1 MKITDFVIVEIGR
14 EKGASALY
22 YSGLTDEIMK
32 KLLIE
37 ALPLGN
43 PENKVFKIITVD
55 DELFLSSLLLANNED
70 HGYALIVKLDAE
82 FLKLN
87 PIGFL
92 NSMNNVL
99 SAILKDDNNTYLKE
113 LNLEYTAPEFTAAAY
128 ENFDNFIFSVL
139 TQQKTLI
146 VGEQEELSNFLA
158 NLYEYIPDEL
168 KRHITLIAN
177 SSNLTNNV
185 SLHALPVT
193 DEVLKIIDGKQGEY
207 TVLFLPMKT
216 AYGTFTSPFCK
227 KIAELFAEQKK
238 ESIKEELMQFFKLA
252 IESSDI
258 IPPADFAS
266 QQNMSLA
273 DASLLLWMRSNHFE
287 IEVQKSLLEQ
297 LQ

>member
-1 MKITDFVIVEIGR
+1 MKITNFVIVEIGR

-22 YSGLTDEIMK
+22 HSGLSDDIVK

-43 PENKVFKIITVD
+43 PENKVFKIVTVEN
-55 DELFLSSLLLANNED
+55 ELFMSSLLLADNED
-70 HGYALIVKLDAE
+70 HGFALIVKLDAE
-82 FLKLN
+82 TLKLN

-92 NSMNNVL
+92 NGMNKVL
-99 SAILKDDNNTYLKE
+99 STILKDDINTYPKE
-113 LNLEYTAPEFTAAAY
+113 LNLDYTDPEFTTNVY

-139 TQQKTLI
+139 TEQKTLI
-146 VGEQEELSNFLA
+146 VGEQEELRNFLA
-158 NLYEYIPDEL
+158 NFYEYIPNEL

-177 SSNLTNNV
+177 SSNLTNKVN
-185 SLHALPVT
+185 LHALPVS
-193 DEVLKIIDGKQGEY
+193 DEVLKIIDGKKGEY

-227 KIAELFAEQKK
+227 KIAALVSEQKK

-258 IPPADFAS
+258 IPPADFAA
-266 QQNMSLA
+266 QQNMTLA
-273 DASLLLWMRSNHFE
+273 DASLLLWMRSNHYD
-287 IEVQKSLLEQ
+287 IEVQMSLLEQ

>member
-1 MKITDFVIVEIGR
+1 MKITNFVFVEIGR

-22 YSGLTDEIMK
+22 YSGLTDAIVK

-43 PENKVFKIITVD
+43 PENKVFKIVTVD
-55 DELFLSSLLLANNED
+55 DELFLSSLLLAGNED
-70 HGYALIVKLDAE
+70 HGFALIVKLDAE
-82 FLKLN
+82 TLKLN

-92 NSMNNVL
+92 DGMNKVL
-99 SAILKDDNNTYLKE
+99 STILTNDTNTYPKE
-113 LNLEYTAPEFTAAAY
+113 LNLDYIDPEYTNIVY

-146 VGEQEELSNFLA
+146 VGEQEELSSFLA
-158 NLYEYIPDEL
+158 NFYEYIPNEL

-177 SSNLTNNV
+177 SSNLTNKV
-185 SLHALPVT
+185 YLHALPVT

-207 TVLFLPMKT
+207 TVLFIPMKT

-227 KIAELFAEQKK
+227 KIAALVAEQKK

-258 IPPADFAS
+258 IPPADFAAKHS
-266 QQNMSLA
+266 MTLA

>member
-1 MKITDFVIVEIGR
+1 MKMTNFVIVEIGR

-22 YSGLTDEIMK
+22 YSGLSDNIMK

-43 PENKVFKIITVD
+43 PENKVFKITTVD
-55 DELFLSSLLLANNED
+55 DELFMSSLLLADNED
-70 HGYALIVKLDAE
+70 HGYALIVKLDTE
-82 FLKLN
+82 TLKLN

-92 NSMNNVL
+92 NGMNKVL
-99 SAILKDDNNTYLKE
+99 STIVKDDINTYPKE
-113 LNLEYTAPEFTAAAY
+113 LNLDYTDPEFTTIVY

-139 TQQKTLI
+139 SQQKTLI

-158 NLYEYIPDEL
+158 NFYEYIPNEL

-177 SSNLTNNV
+177 SSNLTNKVN
-185 SLHALPVT
+185 LHALPVT

-216 AYGTFTSPFCK
+216 AYGTFTSQFCK
-227 KIAELFAEQKK
+227 KIAALVAEQKK
-238 ESIKEELMQFFKLA
+238 ESIKEELMQFIKLA

-258 IPPADFAS
+258 IPTADFAA
-266 QQNMSLA
+266 QQNMTLA
-273 DASLLLWMRSNHFE
+273 DASLLQWMRSNHYGL
-287 IEVQKSLLEQ
+287 EVQKSLLEQ

>member
-1 MKITDFVIVEIGR
+1 MKIDNFVFVEIGR

-43 PENKVFKIITVD
+43 PENEVFKIVRIEKD
-55 DELFLSSLLLANNED
+55 LFLSSLILADDED
-70 HGYALIVKLDAE
+70 HGYALIIQLNSE
-82 FLKLN
+82 TQELN

-92 NSMNNVL
+92 DSMNNVL
-99 SAILKDDNNTYLKE
+99 KSILKEDAIEYPKE
-113 LNLEYTAPEFTAAAY
+113 LDLVYNNPQFTTEVY

-139 TQQKTLI
+139 TEQKTLV
-146 VGEQEELSNFLA
+146 VGEQDELRNFLA
-158 NLYEYIPDEL
+158 NLYEYIPGEL

-177 SSNLTNNV
+177 SSNLTNKV
-185 SLHALPVT
+185 FLHAIPVSE
-193 DEVLKIIDGKQGEY
+193 EVLRIIDGKQGDY

-216 AYGTFTSPFCK
+216 AYGSFTSPFCK
-227 KIAELFAEQKK
+227 KIATLFAEQKK
-238 ESIKEELMQFFKLA
+238 ESIKEELMRFFELA

-258 IPPADFAS
+258 IPTADFAS
-266 QQNMSLA
+266 KKDLTLA
-273 DASLLLWMRSNHFE
+273 DASLLQWMRSNYYGL
-287 IEVQKSLLEQ
+287 EVQKSILEQ